1 MSCRLLQIF
10 ERGED
15 VFRVVCRKILWLK
28 FKVVLVLNKG
38 PRHEDVALCLIQHSN
53 MGIKLHEHLTSVL
66 DGRELSA
73 SRLGLF
79 TPMERANGTH
89 CIEN

>member
-1 MSCRLLQIF
+1 
-10 ERGED
+10 
-15 VFRVVCRKILWLK
+15 
-28 FKVVLVLNKG
+28 
-38 PRHEDVALCLIQHSN
+38 

-89 CIEN
+89 CIENW